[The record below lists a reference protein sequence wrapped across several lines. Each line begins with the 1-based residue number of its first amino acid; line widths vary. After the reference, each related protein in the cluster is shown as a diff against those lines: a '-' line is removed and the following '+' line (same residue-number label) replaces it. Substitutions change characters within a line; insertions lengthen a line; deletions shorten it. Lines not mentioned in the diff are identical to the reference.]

1 MSPRECDDIFSQ
13 HVYLISKC
21 RDLIRL
27 IRSDF
32 RDKKEIEDLADELHE
47 IVSKYYMNLE
57 LCSSCGHPIPSLPSV
72 LLKDK
77 ISHVMANYIDL
88 YEFQTGEPF
97 PDLVLKPSQFEYIPE
112 IVKETP
118 KLNLPPRLASIGED
132 KKIKVIKAKL
142 LRVD

>member
-1 MSPRECDDIFSQ
+1 MNPHDCDDIFSQ
-13 HVYLISKC
+13 YVYFISKC

-32 RDKKEIEDLADELHE
+32 EDKTAIDVVVDELSE
-47 IVSKYYMNLE
+47 ILSKYYMNFD

-72 LLKDK
+72 MLKDK

-88 YEFQTGEPF
+88 YEFQSGEKF
-97 PDLVLKPSQFEYIPE
+97 PELFLQPSNFNYVEP
-112 IVKETP
+112 VKESS
-118 KLNLPPRLASIGED
+118 KLALSPRLVSLGEE

-142 LRVD
+142 LRVE